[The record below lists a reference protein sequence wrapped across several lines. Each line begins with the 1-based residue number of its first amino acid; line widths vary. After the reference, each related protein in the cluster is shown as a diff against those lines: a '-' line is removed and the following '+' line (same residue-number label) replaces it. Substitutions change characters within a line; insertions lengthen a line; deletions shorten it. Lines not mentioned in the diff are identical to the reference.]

1 MSKKNFAMSYISEPG
16 KTAADSPAV
25 SDTVVSDTVVSDTTV
40 SDTVVS
46 GTSVKSDKSAKSKTA
61 KSAKPV
67 REKSESRADLQ
78 PAFRADAAETK
89 SRRVQLLLKP
99 SDYDKLAQAAKSSG
113 VSVNRV
119 IEEMIAKLL

>member
-16 KTAADSPAV
+16 KTAAGSPAV
-25 SDTVVSDTVVSDTTV
+25 LDTTVSDTSVSDTTV
-40 SDTVVS
+40 PDTVVS
-46 GTSVKSDKSAKSKTA
+46 GTSVKSDKSAKQKTA

-67 REKSESRADLQ
+67 REKSESRADTQ

>member
-16 KTAADSPAV
+16 KTAAGSPAV
-25 SDTVVSDTVVSDTTV
+25 SNSSVSDTTV
-40 SDTVVS
+40 SDTSVS
-46 GTSVKSDKSAKSKTA
+46 NTSVKSDKSAKPKTA

-67 REKSESRADLQ
+67 REKSESRADTQ